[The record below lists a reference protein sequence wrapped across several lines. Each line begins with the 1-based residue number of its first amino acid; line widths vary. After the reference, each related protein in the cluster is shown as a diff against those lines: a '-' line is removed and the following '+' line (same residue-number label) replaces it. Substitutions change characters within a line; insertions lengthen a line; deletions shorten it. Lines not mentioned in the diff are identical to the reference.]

1 MDNFFLELMSTF
13 GKEKRERE
21 RGYIIWGVLERM
33 HGAGA
38 GLLQRGG
45 VGSRHRDPYGT
56 GRLG

>member
-1 MDNFFLELMSTF
+1 MELMSTF